1 MLVSD
6 ERAAEFVL
14 RNVGGKPLHISEV
27 RTSCM
32 CTFAQVI
39 IDDEE
44 SPTFNMVMHNSA
56 AVQRWQGVVE
66 PGLSATIR
74 VIYRHSLMPVEGSVA
89 RDVKFA
95 PNDPSRPVFSRGLH
109 ATVQLDRHGERQEG
123 GEEDKQT

>member
-74 VIYRHSLMPVEGSVA
+74 VIYRPSTEERRVGKECVRTCSSWW
-89 RDVKFA
+89 A
-95 PNDPSRPVFSRGLH
+95 PYH
-109 ATVQLDRHGERQEG
+109 
-123 GEEDKQT
+123 

>member
-56 AVQRWQGVVE
+56 AVQRWQIGRAHVE
-66 PGLSATIR
+66 LQ
-74 VIYRHSLMPVEGSVA
+74 SLMRISYA
-89 RDVKFA
+89 
-95 PNDPSRPVFSRGLH
+95 VFCLKKKKQKIDFTKYILNNH
-109 ATVQLDRHGERQEG
+109 QL
-123 GEEDKQT
+123 

>member
-44 SPTFNMVMHNSA
+44 SPTFNMVMYNSA

-66 PGLSATIR
+66 TGISATIR
-74 VIYRHSLMPVEGSVA
+74 VIYRPSLMPVECSFA
-89 RDVKFA
+89 RKVKFA
-95 PNDPSRPVFSRGLH
+95 TNDPRYRQRYVTGKKGAGLEGMCSS
-109 ATVQLDRHGERQEG
+109 TVI
-123 GEEDKQT
+123 